1 MPNKKTNVEFLRELI
16 EKDISDSNKDEAF
29 EFLDAIQGEI
39 EELENEVKDEKQEG
53 GSWEARYDDLKDEF
67 DELESK
73 KPDYEINSL
82 QDQQLMDAFYKFVD
96 LKGPL
101 EAERIL
107 DELNKAPYL
116 QAL

>member
-16 EKDISDSNKDEAF
+16 EKDISDSNKDEVF
-29 EFLDAIQGEI
+29 EFLDAIQVEI
-39 EELENEVKDEKQEG
+39 EELEDEVKDEKKEVE
-53 GSWEARYDDLKDEF
+53 SLEAKYDDLNDEF
-67 DELESK
+67 YELESK
-73 KPDYEINSL
+73 NPHYEINSL